1 LPDRDQDAGAD
12 RRPHSRERRL
22 LGSPC
27 FEIPRAVDRDKQM
40 SQAIDEATRRQR
52 LRAKNRYNLITAVL
66 FLLKNW
72 FMVFVMALAG
82 AVA

>member
-1 LPDRDQDAGAD
+1 
-12 RRPHSRERRL
+12 
-22 LGSPC
+22 
-27 FEIPRAVDRDKQM
+27 M